1 MKFSVVKFLL
11 VQQFMNLEK
20 ESTSVTVDFRNK
32 LIMIDFISYY
42 EIHQKIAEVARTPV

>member
-1 MKFSVVKFLL
+1 
-11 VQQFMNLEK
+11 MNLEK

-32 LIMIDFISYY
+32 LIDFISYS